1 MPSGRT
7 TDGSADAGNGGA
19 LNFRVE
25 PGAIDGFA
33 KLVGRAAEGSAQAAS
48 YTGTHAQIEK
58 ALGGEAWD
66 MVAGDHDQYVSEA
79 KKALEKVKSLLE
91 ASEKELTGTAKYY
104 RSTDSDEAAKLDAT
118 YPGSKVSGGG
128 SGGDPQDFSDASDA
142 VDTLKPPAGDSDNPF
157 AKYGSGHADE
167 YKMSPVQK
175 TLGSVLDLG
184 SPSAMAVEASKLLF
198 DFDPFGVCT
207 NWVFGDW
214 NKYNDC
220 SDVWGNLAS
229 FCDAVAANV
238 RKGTQNVGL
247 SWDGNAA
254 DAATVYFDE
263 FTKKLDEIKETF
275 KSLQDCYSQAA
286 QTAFQFAEFLKS
298 FLVMFCDLLV
308 IWLINLLAAQAVNA
322 IPVGGQA
329 ASVAMFALAAAQAI
343 RLMQMWAE
351 AAKAFDTFAS
361 IMGGIG
367 VAISSAVNGF
377 SAADGFP
384 QVGTS
389 GYDHAAV

>member
-1 MPSGRT
+1 M
-7 TDGSADAGNGGA
+7 
-19 LNFRVE
+19 NFRVE
-25 PGAIDGFA
+25 PGAIDGFT
-33 KLVGRAAEGSAQAAS
+33 KLVGRAADGSAQAAS
-48 YTGTHAQIEK
+48 FVGTHAQIDK
-58 ALGGEAWD
+58 SVGGEAWD
-66 MVAGDHDQYVSEA
+66 LVAGEHDHYVSEA
-79 KKALEKVKSLLE
+79 KRALEKVRSVLE
-91 ASEKELTGTAKYY
+91 ASEKELTGTARYY
-104 RSTDSDEAAKLDAT
+104 RSTDTDEAAKLDAT
-118 YPGSKVSGGG
+118 YPGSKVPGGG
-128 SGGDPQDFSDASDA
+128 SGGDPQDFSDVSDA
-142 VDTLKPPAGDSDNPF
+142 VDTLKPPGDPANPLV
-157 AKYGSGHADE
+157 KYGSGHVDE
-167 YKMSPVQK
+167 YKMNPVQK

-207 NWVFGDW
+207 NWVLGDW

-220 SDVWGNLAS
+220 ADVWGNLAS
-229 FCDAVAANV
+229 FCEALAANV
-238 RKGTQNVGL
+238 RKGNQNVGL

-254 DAATVYFDE
+254 NAATVYFDE
-263 FTKKLDEIKETF
+263 FVKKLDEISETF
-275 KSLQDCYSQAA
+275 KSLQSCYSQAA
-286 QTAFQFAEFLKS
+286 QMAFQFAEFLKS

-308 IWLINLLAAQAVNA
+308 IWLVNLLAAQAINA

-361 IMGGIG
+361 ALAAIG
-367 VAISSAVNGF
+367 VVMSTAVNGF

-384 QVGTS
+384 QVGTG

>member
-1 MPSGRT
+1 M
-7 TDGSADAGNGGA
+7 
-19 LNFRVE
+19 NFRVE
-25 PGAIDGFA
+25 PGAIDGFS
-33 KLVGRAAEGSAQAAS
+33 KLVGRAADGSAQAVS
-48 YTGTHAQIEK
+48 YTTNHAQIEK
-58 ALGGEAWD
+58 SAGGAAWD
-66 MVAGDHDQYVSEA
+66 LVAGDHDQYVSEA
-79 KKALEKVKSLLE
+79 KKALDKVKGLLE

-104 RSTDSDEAAKLDAT
+104 RETDSGEAAKLDAT
-118 YPGSKVSGGG
+118 YPGSKVSGGS

-142 VDTLKPPAGDSDNPF
+142 VDVLKPPGDPTNPIV
-157 AKYGSGHADE
+157 KYASGHADE
-167 YKMSPVQK
+167 YQMNPVQK

-198 DFDPFGVCT
+198 DFDPFAEVT

-229 FCDAVAANV
+229 FCDAVSANV
-238 RKGTQNVGL
+238 RKGNQNVGL
-247 SWDGNAA
+247 SWNGNAA
-254 DAATVYFDE
+254 NAAAVYFDE

-275 KSLQDCYSQAA
+275 KSLQSCYSQAA
-286 QTAFQFAEFLKS
+286 QMAFQFAEFLKS

-308 IWLINLLAAQAVNA
+308 IWLVNLLAAQAVNA

-329 ASVAMFALAAAQAI
+329 ASIAMFALAAAQAI

-361 IMGGIG
+361 ALAALG
-367 VAISSAVNGF
+367 VVMSAAVNGF

-384 QVGTS
+384 QVGTG

>member
-1 MPSGRT
+1 M
-7 TDGSADAGNGGA
+7 
-19 LNFRVE
+19 NFRVE
-25 PGAIDGFA
+25 PGAIDGFS
-33 KLVGRAAEGSAQAAS
+33 KLVGRAADGSAQAGS
-48 YTGTHAQIEK
+48 YTTQHAQIEK
-58 ALGGEAWD
+58 SAGGAAWD
-66 MVAGDHDQYVSEA
+66 LVAGDHDQYVSEA
-79 KKALEKVKSLLE
+79 KKALDKVKGLLE
-91 ASEKELTGTAKYY
+91 ASGKELTGTAKYY
-104 RSTDSDEAAKLDAT
+104 RETDSGEAAKLDAT
-118 YPGSKVSGGG
+118 YPGSKVSGGS

-142 VDTLKPPAGDSDNPF
+142 VDVLKPPGDPTNPIV
-157 AKYGSGHADE
+157 KYASGHADE
-167 YKMSPVQK
+167 YQMNPVQK

-198 DFDPFGVCT
+198 DFDPFAECT

-254 DAATVYFDE
+254 NAATVYFDE

-275 KSLQDCYSQAA
+275 KSLQTCYAQAA
-286 QTAFQFAEFLKS
+286 QMAFQFAEFLKS

-308 IWLINLLAAQAVNA
+308 IWLVNLLAAQAVNA

-329 ASVAMFALAAAQAI
+329 ASIAMFALAAAQAI

-361 IMGGIG
+361 ALAALG
-367 VAISSAVNGF
+367 VVMSAAVNGF